1 MSSGTKES
9 DAYHLAEERGCYV
22 FAMRNRGLNPI
33 YVVRPPGASN
43 KKPSIR
49 GTDKYRSGCSDY
61 GKGTPFMYFVVHP
74 TQRGRANTKQI
85 AEVANFLIQ
94 AGFAKN
100 PRLQN
105 VKGTQQPDWS
115 IKGVIHSSGKPKR
128 LESAFRSLFDI
139 RG

>member
-22 FAMRNRGLNPI
+22 FAMRNRALI
-33 YVVRPPGASN
+33 RSTSVRPPGASN

-49 GTDKYRSGCSDY
+49 GTDKYRSGCSNY

-115 IKGVIHSSGKPKR
+115 IKGVIRSSGKPKR